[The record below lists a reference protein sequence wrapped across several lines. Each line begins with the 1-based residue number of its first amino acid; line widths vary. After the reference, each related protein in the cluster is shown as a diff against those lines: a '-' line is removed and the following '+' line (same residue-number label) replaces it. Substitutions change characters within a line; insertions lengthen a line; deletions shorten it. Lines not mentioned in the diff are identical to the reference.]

1 MATKTDLTAQL
12 TQTEDVRLC
21 VCVCTHVCRCVWVW
35 VHTLPN
41 QFHLWSHLWFV
52 CIEHLSQLLGD
63 QTYLHLHKRCLVCHA
78 ICQLV
83 IHLSLKSCW
92 FSEWVL
98 CSDCWTDF
106 VPPLLPSHSLPSIFS
121 PSLPPPSLPPPSLPS
136 SLSVP
141 PSPILPPSSFSTLPY
156 FFFPPSYALSPVVF
170 KQTKP
175 RAWASEIWVVVPHN
189 HALQWAFSPGD
200 GWTGESLAGTGW
212 NPAEVWT
219 RQERCGEIIRPQGQ
233 SVSLSFCQNLDV
245 LCLNEASSCILK
257 QMSMFR
263 KNVCTSWS
271 NR

>member
-1 MATKTDLTAQL
+1 MLVFWMGIVQ
-12 TQTEDVRLC
+12 RLLN
-21 VCVCTHVCRCVWVW
+21 R
-35 VHTLPN
+35 
-41 QFHLWSHLWFV
+41 
-52 CIEHLSQLLGD
+52 
-63 QTYLHLHKRCLVCHA
+63 
-78 ICQLV
+78 
-83 IHLSLKSCW
+83 
-92 FSEWVL
+92 
-98 CSDCWTDF
+98 F
-106 VPPLLPSHSLPSIFS
+106 VPPLLSSHSLPSL
-121 PSLPPPSLPPPSLPS
+121 PSSLSVPPSLPPPSLPS
-136 SLSVP
+136 ST
-141 PSPILPPSSFSTLPY
+141 LPPSLLPSLLPFS
-156 FFFPPSYALSPVVF
+156 PPSYALSTVVF

-257 QMSMFR
+257 QMSLFR